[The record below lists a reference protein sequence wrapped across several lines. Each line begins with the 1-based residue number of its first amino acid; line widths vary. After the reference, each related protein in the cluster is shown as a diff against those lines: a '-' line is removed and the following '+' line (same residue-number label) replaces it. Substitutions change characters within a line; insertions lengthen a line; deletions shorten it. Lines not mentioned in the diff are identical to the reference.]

1 MCIRD
6 SQQRLGEVV
15 SVTGDGTNDAPAL
28 KDADVGFALGIAG
41 TEIAKEAC
49 DIVILDD
56 NIQSMAKAVLWGRN
70 VFQSI
75 RKFLQFQLVVNVVA
89 VSLNFISACAGIA
102 ELPLAAVPLL
112 WVNMIMDSM
121 GALALA
127 TEPPSPALM
136 ERKPF
141 GRSAPLVNKEM
152 WRNIVVMSAYQ
163 LIVCLV
169 LLFAGEDL
177 LDLHDE
183 GDHHYVTL
191 RLNSVIFNLSL
202 IHI

>member
-1 MCIRD
+1 
-6 SQQRLGEVV
+6 
-15 SVTGDGTNDAPAL
+15 
-28 KDADVGFALGIAG
+28 
-41 TEIAKEAC
+41 
-49 DIVILDD
+49 
-56 NIQSMAKAVLWGRN
+56 MAKAVLWGRN

-89 VSLNFISACAGIA
+89 VSLNFISAAAGIT

-127 TEPPSPALM
+127 TEPPSPHLM

-152 WRNIVVMSAYQ
+152 WRNIVVMSLYQ

-169 LLFAGEDL
+169 LLFAGQDL
-177 LDLHDE
+177 LGIDE
-183 GDHHYVTL
+183 GRGWALQDSSRQLRHLQRL
-191 RLNSVIFNLSL
+191 RLHADLLRDQLSQDRGAEHL
-202 IHI
+202 